1 MKASSASRATPLLA
15 REPLAFEA
23 LPAKVRANVP
33 HDVLFSVLSAHPSN
47 QLRIERASSGREQSP
62 VRAWPYDHDPATG
75 AQRFRAQLPPVAVDE
90 VVEYKPV
97 LTRSGLVVM
106 ELPARATCGV
116 DAATVTAPTAPDRT
130 PPTAVPRYEWAPEFL
145 GAFTVQLVKPPESFG
160 PAPDGLHIT
169 FYIESGEIRGPK
181 INAKIRG
188 EGGDWMIVRRDGVGV
203 ADVRITYETDDGA
216 LLLSRYYG
224 IFDLGPGGYERALR
238 QEYDPVPPLVL
249 APQFLTSHPNWLWLN
264 RLQCLAVG
272 RVTMADLLVR
282 FDLYAIRVGQ
292 PLLSSGLPRLL
303 DAALNGEAH

>member
-1 MKASSASRATPLLA
+1 MASSASNATRVPA
-15 REPLAFEA
+15 RELLAFEA
-23 LPAKVRANVP
+23 LPAQVRANVP
-33 HDVLFSVLSAHPSN
+33 HDVLFSVLPAHPSN

-62 VRAWPYDHDPATG
+62 VRAWPYDRDPVTG

-116 DAATVTAPTAPDRT
+116 DAATVTVPTAPDRT
-130 PPTAVPRYEWAPEFL
+130 PPAAVPRYEWATEFL

-160 PAPDGLHIT
+160 PAPDGLHVT

-292 PLLSSGLPRLL
+292 PLLSSGLPRLI
-303 DAALNGEAH
+303 DAAMNGEAH

>member
-1 MKASSASRATPLLA
+1 MKASSASNATRVLA

-23 LPAKVRANVP
+23 LPAEVRANVP
-33 HDVLFSVLSAHPSN
+33 HDVLFSVRPAHPSN

-62 VRAWPYDHDPATG
+62 VRAWPYDSDPVTG

-90 VVEYKPV
+90 MMEYKPV

-106 ELPARATCGV
+106 ELPARTTCGV
-116 DAATVTAPTAPDRT
+116 DAPTVAVPTAPDRT
-130 PPTAVPRYEWAPEFL
+130 PPTVVPRYEWGHEFL
-145 GAFTVQLVKPPESFG
+145 GAFTVQLAKPPESFG

-181 INAKIRG
+181 INAIIRG

-249 APQFLTSHPNWLWLN
+249 APQFVTSHPNWLWLN

-292 PLLSSGLPRLL
+292 PLLSSGLPRLPDKAL
-303 DAALNGEAH
+303 DGDAR

>member
-1 MKASSASRATPLLA
+1 MNASSTSNAAGVLTQG
-15 REPLAFEA
+15 PLAFEA
-23 LPAKVRANVP
+23 LPAELRANVP
-33 HDVLFSVLSAHPSN
+33 HDVTFAVLPAHPSN
-47 QLRIERASSGREQSP
+47 QLRIERTSSGRAQSP
-62 VRAWPYDHDPATG
+62 VRAWPYDRDPVTG

-90 VVEYKPV
+90 MVEYRPV
-97 LTRSGLVVM
+97 LTRSGLVVL
-106 ELPARATCGV
+106 ELPARTTCGV
-116 DAATVTAPTAPDRT
+116 DAATVTVPTAPDRT
-130 PPTAVPRYEWAPEFL
+130 PPTNVPRYEWAPEFL
-145 GAFTVQLVKPPESFG
+145 GAFTVQLAKPPESFG

-188 EGGDWMIVRRDGVGV
+188 EGGDWMNVRRDGVGV

-292 PLLSSGLPRLL
+292 PLPSSGLPRLP
-303 DAALNGEAH
+303 DAVLNGEAH

>member
-1 MKASSASRATPLLA
+1 MKASNATRVLA

-23 LPAKVRANVP
+23 LPAEVRANVP
-33 HDVLFSVLSAHPSN
+33 HDVLFSVLPAHPSN

-62 VRAWPYDHDPATG
+62 VRAWPYDRDPATG

-90 VVEYKPV
+90 MAEYKPV
-97 LTRSGLVVM
+97 LTRSGLVVLK
-106 ELPARATCGV
+106 LPARTTWGV
-116 DAATVTAPTAPDRT
+116 DAAAVTVPTAPDRT
-130 PPTAVPRYEWAPEFL
+130 PPTAVPRYEWASEFL

-238 QEYDPVPPLVL
+238 QEYNPVPPLVL
-249 APQFLTSHPNWLWLN
+249 SPQFLTSHPNWLWLN

-292 PLLSSGLPRLL
+292 PLLSSGLPRMP
-303 DAALNGEAH
+303 DAALIGDAH

>member
-1 MKASSASRATPLLA
+1 MKASSAHRVPPLLA
-15 REPLAFEA
+15 REPLVFEA

-62 VRAWPYDHDPATG
+62 VRAWPYDRDPATG
-75 AQRFRAQLPPVAVDE
+75 AQRFRARLPPVAADE
-90 VVEYKPV
+90 MVEYKPV

-106 ELPARATCGV
+106 EFPARATCGV
-116 DAATVTAPTAPDRT
+116 DAATVPTAPDRT

-169 FYIESGEIRGPK
+169 FYIASGKITGPK
-181 INAKIRG
+181 INAKIRPA
-188 EGGDWMIVRRDGVGV
+188 GGDWMIVRRDGVGV
-203 ADVRITYETDDGA
+203 ADVRITYEADDGA

-238 QEYDPVPPLVL
+238 HEYDPVPPLVL

-282 FDLYAIRVGQ
+282 FDLYAVRVGQ
-292 PLLSSGLPRLL
+292 PLPSSGLPRLR
-303 DAALNGEAH
+303 DAR

>member
-1 MKASSASRATPLLA
+1 MKTSSASNATRVLA

-23 LPAKVRANVP
+23 LPAQVRANVP
-33 HDVLFSVLSAHPSN
+33 HDVLFSVLPAHPSN
-47 QLRIERASSGREQSP
+47 QLRIERASGGREQSP
-62 VRAWPYDHDPATG
+62 VRAWPYDRDPVTG
-75 AQRFRAQLPPVAVDE
+75 AQRFRAQLPAVAVDE
-90 VVEYKPV
+90 MVEYKPV

-106 ELPARATCGV
+106 ELPARTTWGV
-116 DAATVTAPTAPDRT
+116 GAAAVTIPTAPDPT
-130 PPTAVPRYEWAPEFL
+130 PPTAVPRYKWASEFL

-160 PAPDGLHIT
+160 PAPDGLHVT

-188 EGGDWMIVRRDGVGV
+188 EGGDWMTVRRDGVGV

-303 DAALNGEAH
+303 DAALIGDAH

>member
-1 MKASSASRATPLLA
+1 M
-15 REPLAFEA
+15 
-23 LPAKVRANVP
+23 
-33 HDVLFSVLSAHPSN
+33 
-47 QLRIERASSGREQSP
+47 
-62 VRAWPYDHDPATG
+62 
-75 AQRFRAQLPPVAVDE
+75 
-90 VVEYKPV
+90 VEYKPV
-97 LTRSGLVVM
+97 LTRSGLVVLK
-106 ELPARATCGV
+106 LPARTTWGV
-116 DAATVTAPTAPDRT
+116 DAAAVTVPTTPDRT
-130 PPTAVPRYEWAPEFL
+130 PPTAVPRYEWASEFL

-238 QEYDPVPPLVL
+238 QEYNPVPPLVL
-249 APQFLTSHPNWLWLN
+249 SPQFLTSHPNWLWLN

-292 PLLSSGLPRLL
+292 PLLSSGLPRMP
-303 DAALNGEAH
+303 DAALIGDAH

>member
-1 MKASSASRATPLLA
+1 MEVLSAFKTTRALSC
-15 REPLAFEA
+15 EPMAFDA
-23 LPAKVRANVP
+23 LPARVPANVP
-33 HDVLFSVLSAHPSN
+33 YDVLFSVLPAHPSN

-62 VRAWPYDHDPATG
+62 VTAWPCDRDPRTG
-75 AQRFRAQLPPVAVDE
+75 TQRFRARLPPVAVDE
-90 VVEYKPV
+90 IVEYKPV
-97 LTRSGLVVM
+97 LTRSGLIVM
-106 ELPARATCGV
+106 ELPSRTILGV
-116 DAATVTAPTAPDRT
+116 VAAKAPIAPGGTPSTV
-130 PPTAVPRYEWAPEFL
+130 VPRYEWASEFL

-160 PAPDGLHIT
+160 PTPDGLHIT

-188 EGGDWMIVRRDGVGV
+188 EGGDWMTVRRDGVGV
-203 ADVRITYETDDGA
+203 ADVRITYATDDGA

-224 IFDLGPGGYERALR
+224 IFDLGPDGYERALR

-282 FDLYAIRVGQ
+282 FDLYAIRAGQ
-292 PLLSSGLPRLL
+292 PLPSSGLPRLV
-303 DAALNGEAH
+303 DAALAGDCH

>member
-1 MKASSASRATPLLA
+1 MKASNATRVLA

-23 LPAKVRANVP
+23 LPAEVRANVP
-33 HDVLFSVLSAHPSN
+33 HDVLFSVLPAHPSN

-62 VRAWPYDHDPATG
+62 VRAWPYDRDPATG

-90 VVEYKPV
+90 MVEYKPV
-97 LTRSGLVVM
+97 LTRSGLVVLK
-106 ELPARATCGV
+106 LPARTTWGV
-116 DAATVTAPTAPDRT
+116 DAVTVPTAPDGT
-130 PPTAVPRYEWAPEFL
+130 PPTAVPRYEWASEFL

-292 PLLSSGLPRLL
+292 PLLSSGLPRMP
-303 DAALNGEAH
+303 DAALIGDAH